1 MGVAEHLQHSGTLG
15 QLPPMSYFP
24 LAPEGLV
31 TVQPS
36 RDGYNPSFCF
46 RRAKHHQSQLAIE
59 SQCLSL
65 WPTSFLR
72 VLFLT
77 LFISYV
83 GLSCTRV
90 FFQVI
95 FRLPRQE
102 LCRLHRS
109 LRHSLPSPPF
119 VEGIMP
125 ICCYGRSRTTLQD
138 NQTNSEKQRLGN
150 AHRKPTAFLALCV

>member
-1 MGVAEHLQHSGTLG
+1 MAEHLQHSGTLG

-24 LAPEGLV
+24 LAPGGLV

-90 FFQVI
+90 FFRSDFSDCLGRSYAVCTDLYGILCQVHLLS
-95 FRLPRQE
+95 RG
-102 LCRLHRS
+102 LCRYA
-109 LRHSLPSPPF
+109 
-119 VEGIMP
+119 VMDG
-125 ICCYGRSRTTLQD
+125 
-138 NQTNSEKQRLGN
+138 LG
-150 AHRKPTAFLALCV
+150 PLAG